1 MKKTILL
8 VDDENDLREVLDISL
23 SDSGYEVLTAAN
35 GVQALSILKEKDI
48 PVVITDI
55 KMPGI
60 DGIELLRKIKN
71 NYPETEVIM
80 LTGHGDLDLAIKSL
94 KHEATD
100 FITKPIND
108 DALEMALSRAF
119 DKISMRRKLK
129 EYERNRVMYDLF
141 INELIQEDVM
151 IIGSDYRILDINET
165 LLKKLGLEKNETVGR
180 YCYEITHRSTT
191 PCFGE
196 DHRCPLKETLITR
209 KPTTETHIHKDKDN
223 KNVYYSISAYP
234 LLENGEIIG
243 AIELSRDI
251 TADINARQAMMQ
263 QDKLASIGRLSAGVA
278 HEINNPLTTILTTSM
293 LIQEDIDPD
302 NPMLEELVTITN
314 ETLRCRKIVASL
326 LDFARQT
333 KPTKK
338 HHNINDIVE
347 ECIRLTRKQ
356 AEFKNLKML
365 KELSDKVPALLVDKE
380 QIQQALINL
389 ILNATDATDPG
400 GTIKISTLFSPD
412 EEFINIKVGDTG
424 KGIAADVIDN
434 IFEPFF
440 TTRDVGTGL
449 GLAITH
455 GIIGRHG
462 GDIRVQSRPGQ
473 GTTFT
478 IRLPRNQ
485 GTQNDHSKS
494 PDPHH

>member
-8 VDDENDLREVLDISL
+8 VDDEADLREVLDISL
-23 SDSGYEVLTAAN
+23 SDTGYEVLTAEN
-35 GVQALSILKEKDI
+35 GAQALNILKENDI

-71 NYPETEVIM
+71 KNPETEVIM

-94 KHEATD
+94 KHKATD

-108 DALEMALSRAF
+108 DALEMALIRAF
-119 DKISMRRKLK
+119 EKISMRQKLK
-129 EYERNRVMYDLF
+129 EYDRNRAMYDVL

-151 IIGSDYRILDINET
+151 IIGSDYRVLDINET
-165 LLKKLGLEKNETVGR
+165 LLATLGLERKEAVGR
-180 YCYEITHRSTT
+180 YCYEITHRLTT
-191 PCFGE
+191 PCSGE
-196 DHRCPLKETLITR
+196 DHKCPLKETLMTR
-209 KPTTETHIHKDKDN
+209 KPTKETHIHKDKDN
-223 KNVYYSISAYP
+223 KNVHYSISAYP
-234 LLENGEIIG
+234 LFENGEIIG

-251 TADINARQAMMQ
+251 TADINTRQAMMQ

-278 HEINNPLTTILTTSM
+278 HEINNPLTTILTTAM
-293 LIQEDIDPD
+293 LIQEDIDPK
-302 NPMLEELVTITN
+302 NPMYEELETITN

-333 KPTKK
+333 KPAKK
-338 HHNINDIVE
+338 HHNINDIIA
-347 ECIRLTRKQ
+347 ECVGLTRKQ
-356 AEFKNLKML
+356 AEFKDVQILKA
-365 KELSDKVPALLVDKE
+365 LSEKVPKLLLDKE

-400 GTIKISTLFSPD
+400 GKITVSTDFSPD
-412 EEFINIKVGDTG
+412 NQFVNIKVSDTG
-424 KGIAADVIDN
+424 KGIAAEVVDK

-440 TTRDVGTGL
+440 TTREIGTGL

-478 IRLPRNQ
+478 IRLPHNQ
-485 GTQNDHSKS
+485 GNQDAQ
-494 PDPHH
+494 P

>member
-8 VDDENDLREVLDISL
+8 VDDEADLREVLDISL
-23 SDSGYEVLTAAN
+23 SDSGYNVLTAEN
-35 GVQALSILKEKDI
+35 STQALNILNDNDI

-71 NYPETEVIM
+71 KNPETEVIM

-94 KHEATD
+94 KHKATD

-108 DALEMALSRAF
+108 DALEMALIRAF
-119 DKISMRRKLK
+119 EKISMRQKLK
-129 EYERNRVMYDLF
+129 EYDRNRAMYDVL

-151 IIGSDYRILDINET
+151 IIGSDYRVLDINET
-165 LLKKLGLEKNETVGR
+165 LLATLGLERKEAVGR
-180 YCYEITHRSTT
+180 YCYEITHRLTT
-191 PCFGE
+191 PCSGE
-196 DHRCPLKETLITR
+196 DHKCPLKETLMTR
-209 KPTTETHIHKDKDN
+209 KPTKETHIHKDKDN
-223 KNVYYSISAYP
+223 KNVHYSISAYP
-234 LLENGEIIG
+234 LFENGEIIG

-251 TADINARQAMMQ
+251 TADINTRQAMMQ

-278 HEINNPLTTILTTSM
+278 HEINNPLTTILTTAM

-302 NPMLEELVTITN
+302 NPMYEELETITN

-333 KPTKK
+333 KLAKK
-338 HHNINDIVE
+338 HHNINDIIA
-347 ECIRLTRKQ
+347 ECVGLTRKQ
-356 AEFKNLKML
+356 AEFKDVQILKA
-365 KELSDKVPALLVDKE
+365 LSEKVPKLLLDKE

-400 GTIKISTLFSPD
+400 GKITVSTALSPGNQ
-412 EEFINIKVGDTG
+412 FVNIKVSDTG
-424 KGIAADVIDN
+424 KGIAAEVVDK

-440 TTRDVGTGL
+440 TTREIGTGL

-478 IRLPRNQ
+478 IRLPHNQ
-485 GTQNDHSKS
+485 GNQDAQ
-494 PDPHH
+494 P

>member
-8 VDDENDLREVLDISL
+8 VDDETDLREVLDISL
-23 SDSGYEVLTAAN
+23 SDTGYNVLTAEN
-35 GVQALSILKEKDI
+35 STQALKILNDNDI

-60 DGIELLRKIKN
+60 DGIELLRKIKSKN
-71 NYPETEVIM
+71 PETEVIM
-80 LTGHGDLDLAIKSL
+80 LTGHGDLELAIKSL
-94 KHEATD
+94 KNEATD

-108 DALEMALSRAF
+108 DALEMALQRAF
-119 DKISMRRKLK
+119 EKIQMREKLK
-129 EYERNRVMYDLF
+129 EYDRNRAMYDVF

-165 LLKKLGLEKNETVGR
+165 LLNKLGLERKEAVGR
-180 YCYEITHRSTT
+180 YCYEITHRLSV
-191 PCFGE
+191 PCTGE
-196 DHRCPLKETLITR
+196 DHKCPLEETLTTR

-234 LLENGEIIG
+234 LFENGEIIG

-251 TADINARQAMMQ
+251 TADINTRQAMMQ

-278 HEINNPLTTILTTSM
+278 HEINNPLTTILTTAM
-293 LIQEDIDPD
+293 LIQEDIDSK
-302 NPMLEELVTITN
+302 NPMYEELGTITN
-314 ETLRCRKIVASL
+314 EALRCRKIVASL

-333 KPTKK
+333 KPAKK
-338 HHNINDIVE
+338 YHNINDIITGCV
-347 ECIRLTRKQ
+347 RLTRKQ
-356 AEFKNLKML
+356 AEFKDVQIL
-365 KELSDKVPALLVDKE
+365 ETLSDKVPKLLLDKE

-389 ILNATDATDPG
+389 ILNATDATEPG
-400 GTIKISTLFSPD
+400 DKITVSTAFSPD
-412 EEFINIKVGDTG
+412 NQIVSIKVSDTG
-424 KGIAADVIDN
+424 KGIGDETIDK

-440 TTRDVGTGL
+440 TTREIGTGL

-462 GDIRVQSRPGQ
+462 GDIKVQSRPGQ

-478 IRLPRNQ
+478 IRLPHNQ
-485 GTQNDHSKS
+485 GNQD
-494 PDPHH
+494 DPS

>member
-8 VDDENDLREVLDISL
+8 VDDEDDLREVLDISL
-23 SDSGYEVLTAAN
+23 SDTGYDVLTAEN
-35 GVQALSILKEKDI
+35 GAQAMNILKETGV

-60 DGIELLRKIKN
+60 DGIELLRKIKSN
-71 NYPETEVIM
+71 NPETEVIM

-94 KHEATD
+94 KNEATD
-100 FITKPIND
+100 FVTKPIND
-108 DALEMALSRAF
+108 DILEMAIQRAF
-119 DKISMRRKLK
+119 DKILMRQKLK
-129 EYERNRVMYDLF
+129 EYDRNRAMYDLL

-165 LLKKLGLEKNETVGR
+165 LLKKLGLERKDAVGR
-180 YCYEITHRSTT
+180 YCYEITHRLTR
-191 PCFGE
+191 PCSGE
-196 DHRCPLKETLITR
+196 DHRCPLEETLKTLKPTKET
-209 KPTTETHIHKDKDN
+209 HVHKDKDN

-234 LLENGEIIG
+234 FFENGEIIG

-251 TADINARQAMMQ
+251 TADINTRHAMMQ

-278 HEINNPLTTILTTSM
+278 HEINNPLTTILTTAM
-293 LIQEDIDPD
+293 LIQEDIDPKS
-302 NPMLEELVTITN
+302 PMYEELGTISN
-314 ETLRCRKIVASL
+314 EALRCRKIVSSL

-333 KPTKK
+333 KPARKY
-338 HHNINDIVE
+338 HNINDIID

-356 AEFKNLKML
+356 AEFKDIKIRKALFENVP
-365 KELSDKVPALLVDKE
+365 ELLLDKE

-400 GTIKISTLFSPD
+400 GQ
-412 EEFINIKVGDTG
+412 IKVTTAVLPGNQFVTIQVIDTG
-424 KGIAADVIDN
+424 KGIADEVIDK

-440 TTRDVGTGL
+440 TTREIGTGL

-455 GIIGRHG
+455 GIVGRHG
-462 GDIRVQSRPGQ
+462 GDISVQSRPDH

-478 IRLPRNQ
+478 IRLPFNQ
-485 GTQNDHSKS
+485 GNQDGLQ
-494 PDPHH
+494 

>member
-8 VDDENDLREVLDISL
+8 VDDEADLREVLDISL
-23 SDSGYEVLTAAN
+23 SDTGYNVLTAEN
-35 GVQALSILKEKDI
+35 STQALKILNNNDI

-60 DGIELLRKIKN
+60 DGIELLRKIKSKN
-71 NYPETEVIM
+71 PETEVIM
-80 LTGHGDLDLAIKSL
+80 LTGHGDLELAIKSL

-108 DALEMALSRAF
+108 DALEMALVRAF
-119 DKISMRRKLK
+119 EKIQMRRKLK
-129 EYERNRVMYDLF
+129 EYDRNRAMYDVF

-165 LLKKLGLEKNETVGR
+165 LLNKLGLERKEAVGR
-180 YCYEITHRSTT
+180 YCYEITHRLSV
-191 PCFGE
+191 PCSGE
-196 DHRCPLKETLITR
+196 DHKCPLEETLMTR

-234 LLENGEIIG
+234 LFENGEIIG

-251 TADINARQAMMQ
+251 TEDINTRQAMMQ

-278 HEINNPLTTILTTSM
+278 HEINNPLTTILTTAM
-293 LIQEDIDPD
+293 LIQEDIDSK
-302 NPMLEELVTITN
+302 NPIYEELGTITN
-314 ETLRCRKIVASL
+314 EALRCRKIVASL

-333 KPTKK
+333 KPAKK
-338 HHNINDIVE
+338 HHNINDIII

-356 AEFKNLKML
+356 AEFKDVQIL
-365 KELSDKVPALLVDKE
+365 ETLSDKVPKLLLDKE

-389 ILNATDATDPG
+389 ILNATDATEPG
-400 GTIKISTLFSPD
+400 GKITVSTAFSPD
-412 EEFINIKVGDTG
+412 NQFVSIKVSDTG
-424 KGIAADVIDN
+424 KGIGDETIDK

-440 TTRDVGTGL
+440 TTREIGTGL

-462 GDIRVQSRPGQ
+462 GDINVQSRPGQ
-473 GTTFT
+473 GSTFA
-478 IRLPRNQ
+478 IRLPHNQ
-485 GTQNDHSKS
+485 GNQNDQS
-494 PDPHH
+494 

>member
-8 VDDENDLREVLDISL
+8 VDDEADLREVLDISL
-23 SDSGYEVLTAAN
+23 SDTGYNVLTAEN
-35 GVQALSILKEKDI
+35 STQALKILNNNII

-60 DGIELLRKIKN
+60 DGIELLRKIKSKN
-71 NYPETEVIM
+71 PETEVIM
-80 LTGHGDLDLAIKSL
+80 LTGHGDLELAIKSL

-108 DALEMALSRAF
+108 DALEMALVRAF
-119 DKISMRRKLK
+119 EKIQMRRKLK
-129 EYERNRVMYDLF
+129 EYDRNRAMYDVF

-165 LLKKLGLEKNETVGR
+165 LLNKLGLERKEAVGR
-180 YCYEITHRSTT
+180 YCYEITHRLSV
-191 PCFGE
+191 PCSGE
-196 DHRCPLKETLITR
+196 DHKCPLEETLMTR

-234 LLENGEIIG
+234 LFENGEIIG

-251 TADINARQAMMQ
+251 TEDINTRHTMMQ

-278 HEINNPLTTILTTSM
+278 HEINNPLTTILTTAM
-293 LIQEDIDPD
+293 LIQEDIDSK
-302 NPMLEELVTITN
+302 NPIYEELGTITN
-314 ETLRCRKIVASL
+314 EALRCRKIVASL

-333 KPTKK
+333 KPAKK
-338 HHNINDIVE
+338 HHNINDIII

-356 AEFKNLKML
+356 AEFKDVQIL
-365 KELSDKVPALLVDKE
+365 ETLSDKVPKLLLDKE

-389 ILNATDATDPG
+389 ILNATDATEPG
-400 GTIKISTLFSPD
+400 GKITVSTAFSPD
-412 EEFINIKVGDTG
+412 NQFVSIKVSDTG
-424 KGIAADVIDN
+424 KGIGDETIDK

-440 TTRDVGTGL
+440 TTREIGTGL

-462 GDIRVQSRPGQ
+462 GDINVQSRPGQ
-473 GTTFT
+473 GSTFA
-478 IRLPRNQ
+478 IRLPHNQ
-485 GTQNDHSKS
+485 GNQNDQS
-494 PDPHH
+494 

>member
-8 VDDENDLREVLDISL
+8 VDDEADLREVLNISL
-23 SDSGYEVLTAAN
+23 SDTGYKVMTAEN
-35 GVQALSILKEKDI
+35 GTQALNILNDNDI
-48 PVVITDI
+48 PVVVTDI

-60 DGIELLRKIKN
+60 DGIELLRKIKSKN
-71 NYPETEVIM
+71 PEAEVIM
-80 LTGHGDLDLAIKSL
+80 LTGHGDLELAIKSL

-108 DALEMALSRAF
+108 DALEMALQRAF
-119 DKISMRRKLK
+119 EKIQMRQKLK
-129 EYERNRVMYDLF
+129 EYQRNRAMYDLF

-165 LLKKLGLEKNETVGR
+165 LLKKLGLEREEALGR
-180 YCYEITHRSTT
+180 YCYEVTHRQSV
-191 PCFGE
+191 PCSGE
-196 DHRCPLKETLITR
+196 HHKCPLEVTLKTR
-209 KPTTETHIHKDKDN
+209 KPTKETHIHKDKDN

-234 LLENGEIIG
+234 FFENGDLIG

-251 TADINARQAMMQ
+251 TADINSRQAMMQ
-263 QDKLASIGRLSAGVA
+263 KDKLASIGRLSAGVA
-278 HEINNPLTTILTTSM
+278 HEINNPLTTILTTAM
-293 LIQEDIDPD
+293 LIQEDIDPT
-302 NPMLEELVTITN
+302 NPMYEELQTITN
-314 ETLRCRKIVASL
+314 ETLRCRRIVASL

-333 KPTKK
+333 KPAKK
-338 HHNINDIVE
+338 HHNINDIIK

-356 AEFKNLKML
+356 AEFKDVQIEKALS
-365 KELSDKVPALLVDKE
+365 KEVPELLLDKE

-400 GTIKISTLFSPD
+400 GKITISTNFLSDDHFVD
-412 EEFINIKVGDTG
+412 IKVSDTG
-424 KGIAADVIDN
+424 KGIAAEVVDK

-440 TTRDVGTGL
+440 TTREIGTGL

-462 GDIRVQSRPGQ
+462 GEIRVQSQPCQ

-478 IRLPRNQ
+478 IRLPHNRGN
-485 GTQNDHSKS
+485 QNDR
-494 PDPHH
+494 P

>member
-8 VDDENDLREVLDISL
+8 VDDEADLREVLDISL
-23 SDSGYEVLTAAN
+23 SDTGYEVLTAEN
-35 GVQALSILKEKDI
+35 GAQALNILKENDI

-71 NYPETEVIM
+71 KNPETEVIM

-94 KHEATD
+94 KHKATD

-108 DALEMALSRAF
+108 DALEMALIRAF
-119 DKISMRRKLK
+119 EKISMRQKLK
-129 EYERNRVMYDLF
+129 EYDRNRAMYDVL

-151 IIGSDYRILDINET
+151 IIGSDYRVLDINET
-165 LLKKLGLEKNETVGR
+165 LLATLGLERKEAVGR
-180 YCYEITHRSTT
+180 YCYEITHRLTT
-191 PCFGE
+191 PCSGE
-196 DHRCPLKETLITR
+196 DHKCPLKETLMTR
-209 KPTTETHIHKDKDN
+209 KPTKETHIHKDKDN
-223 KNVYYSISAYP
+223 KNVHYSISAYP
-234 LLENGEIIG
+234 LFENGEIIG

-251 TADINARQAMMQ
+251 TADINTRQAMMQ

-278 HEINNPLTTILTTSM
+278 HEINNPLTTILTTAM
-293 LIQEDIDPD
+293 LIQEDIDPK
-302 NPMLEELVTITN
+302 NPMYEELETITN

-333 KPTKK
+333 KPAKK
-338 HHNINDIVE
+338 HHNINDIIA
-347 ECIRLTRKQ
+347 ECVGLTRKQ
-356 AEFKNLKML
+356 AEFKDVQILKA
-365 KELSDKVPALLVDKE
+365 LSEKVPKLLLDKE

-400 GTIKISTLFSPD
+400 GKITVSTAFSPD
-412 EEFINIKVGDTG
+412 NQFVNIKVSDTG
-424 KGIAADVIDN
+424 KGIAAEVVDK

-440 TTRDVGTGL
+440 TTREIGTGL

-478 IRLPRNQ
+478 IRLPHNQ
-485 GTQNDHSKS
+485 GNQDDH
-494 PDPHH
+494 P

>member
-8 VDDENDLREVLDISL
+8 VDDEADLREVLDISL
-23 SDSGYEVLTAAN
+23 SDTGYKVFTAEN
-35 GVQALSILKEKDI
+35 GTQALKILNNNDI

-71 NYPETEVIM
+71 KNPETEVIM
-80 LTGHGDLDLAIKSL
+80 LTGHGDLELAIKSL

-108 DALEMALSRAF
+108 DALEMALVRAF
-119 DKISMRRKLK
+119 EKIQMRQKLK
-129 EYERNRVMYDLF
+129 EYNRNRAMYDLF

-165 LLKKLGLEKNETVGR
+165 LLNKLGLKRKEAVGR
-180 YCYEITHRSTT
+180 HCYEVTHRLSA
-191 PCFGE
+191 PCSGE
-196 DHRCPLKETLITR
+196 HHKCPLEETLKTR
-209 KPTTETHIHKDKDN
+209 KPTKETHIHKDKDN

-234 LLENGEIIG
+234 FFENGDLIG

-251 TADINARQAMMQ
+251 TTDINSRQAMMQ
-263 QDKLASIGRLSAGVA
+263 KDKLASIGRLSAGVA
-278 HEINNPLTTILTTSM
+278 HEINNPLTTILTTAM
-293 LIQEDIDPD
+293 LIQEDIDPT
-302 NPMLEELVTITN
+302 NPMYEELQTITN

-333 KPTKK
+333 KPAKK
-338 HHNINDIVE
+338 HHNINDIIK

-356 AEFKNLKML
+356 AEFKDVQIEKA
-365 KELSDKVPALLVDKE
+365 LSEDVPKLLLDKE

-400 GTIKISTLFSPD
+400 GKITVLTTFLPGNQFVD
-412 EEFINIKVGDTG
+412 IKVSDTG
-424 KGIAADVIDN
+424 KGIAAEVVDK

-440 TTRDVGTGL
+440 TTREIGTGL

-462 GDIRVQSRPGQ
+462 GDIRVQSQPGQ

-478 IRLPRNQ
+478 IRLPHNQ
-485 GTQNDHSKS
+485 GNLNDH
-494 PDPHH
+494 P

>member
-8 VDDENDLREVLDISL
+8 VDDEPDLREVLDISL
-23 SDSGYEVLTAAN
+23 SDSGYTVLTAEN
-35 GVQALSILKEKDI
+35 GAQALNILRDTDI

-55 KMPGI
+55 KMPGVN
-60 DGIELLRKIKN
+60 GIELLRQIKGKN
-71 NYPETEVIM
+71 PETEVIM
-80 LTGHGDLDLAIKSL
+80 LTGHGDLELAIKSL

-108 DALEMALSRAF
+108 DALEMALERAF
-119 DKISMRRKLK
+119 EKIQMRQKLK
-129 EYERNRVMYDLF
+129 EYNRNRAMYDLF

-165 LLKKLGLEKNETVGR
+165 LLKKLGLKPKEAIGR
-180 YCYEITHRSTT
+180 YCYEITHRLSV
-191 PCFGE
+191 PCSGE
-196 DHRCPLKETLITR
+196 NHKCPLEETLKTR
-209 KPTTETHIHKDKDN
+209 KPSKETHIHKDKDN

-234 LLENGEIIG
+234 LFENGEIIG

-278 HEINNPLTTILTTSM
+278 HEINNPLTTILTTAM
-293 LIQEDIDPD
+293 LIQEDIKP
-302 NPMLEELVTITN
+302 NTTMYEELETITN

-333 KPTKK
+333 KPAKK
-338 HHNINDIVE
+338 YHNINDIIT
-347 ECIRLTRKQ
+347 ECIQLTRKQ
-356 AEFKNLKML
+356 AEFKDIKML
-365 KELSDKVPALLVDKE
+365 IQFSDDIPELLLDKE
-380 QIQQALINL
+380 QIQQAVINL

-400 GTIKISTLFSPD
+400 GTITVSTAFSPD
-412 EEFINIKVGDTG
+412 DKFVEINISDTG
-424 KGIAADVIDN
+424 KGISAEN
-434 IFEPFF
+434 INKIFDPFF
-440 TTRDVGTGL
+440 TTREIGTGL

-462 GDIRVQSRPGQ
+462 GDISVKSQPDQ
-473 GTTFT
+473 GATFT
-478 IRLPRNQ
+478 IRFPRDQ
-485 GTQNDHSKS
+485 GSQDGH
-494 PDPHH
+494 P

>member
-8 VDDENDLREVLDISL
+8 VDDEADLREVLDISL
-23 SDSGYEVLTAAN
+23 SDSGYNVLTAEN
-35 GVQALSILKEKDI
+35 STQALNILNDNDI

-60 DGIELLRKIKN
+60 DGIELLRKIKSKN
-71 NYPETEVIM
+71 PETEVIM
-80 LTGHGDLDLAIKSL
+80 LTGHGDLELAIKSL

-108 DALEMALSRAF
+108 DALEMALQRAF
-119 DKISMRRKLK
+119 EKIQMRQKLK
-129 EYERNRVMYDLF
+129 EYDRNRAMYDVL

-151 IIGSDYRILDINET
+151 IIGSDYRVLDINET
-165 LLKKLGLEKNETVGR
+165 LLATLGLERKEAVGR
-180 YCYEITHRSTT
+180 YCYEITHRLTT
-191 PCFGE
+191 PCSGE
-196 DHRCPLKETLITR
+196 DHKCPLKETLMTR
-209 KPTTETHIHKDKDN
+209 KPTKETHIHKDKDN
-223 KNVYYSISAYP
+223 KNVHYSISAYP
-234 LLENGEIIG
+234 LFENGEIIG

-251 TADINARQAMMQ
+251 TADINTRQAMMQ

-278 HEINNPLTTILTTSM
+278 HEINNPLTTILTTAM

-302 NPMLEELVTITN
+302 NPMYEELETITN

-333 KPTKK
+333 KPAKK
-338 HHNINDIVE
+338 HYNINDIIT
-347 ECIRLTRKQ
+347 ECVGLTRKQ
-356 AEFKNLKML
+356 AEFKDVQILKA
-365 KELSDKVPALLVDKE
+365 LSEKVPKLLLDKE

-400 GTIKISTLFSPD
+400 GKITVSTAFSPD
-412 EEFINIKVGDTG
+412 NQFVNIKVSDTG
-424 KGIAADVIDN
+424 KGIAAEVVDK

-440 TTRDVGTGL
+440 TTREIGTGL

-455 GIIGRHG
+455 GIIGWHG

-478 IRLPRNQ
+478 IRLPHNQ
-485 GTQNDHSKS
+485 GNQDDHR
-494 PDPHH
+494 

>member
-8 VDDENDLREVLDISL
+8 VDDEADLREVLDISL
-23 SDSGYEVLTAAN
+23 SDSGYNVLTAEN
-35 GVQALSILKEKDI
+35 STQALNILNDNDI

-60 DGIELLRKIKN
+60 DGIELLRKIKSKN
-71 NYPETEVIM
+71 PETEVIM
-80 LTGHGDLDLAIKSL
+80 LTGHGDLELAIKSL

-108 DALEMALSRAF
+108 DALEMALQRAF
-119 DKISMRRKLK
+119 EKISMRQKLK
-129 EYERNRVMYDLF
+129 EYDRNRAMYDVF

-151 IIGSDYRILDINET
+151 IIGSDYRVLDINET
-165 LLKKLGLEKNETVGR
+165 LLATLGLERKEAVGR
-180 YCYEITHRSTT
+180 YCYEITHRLTT
-191 PCFGE
+191 PCSGE
-196 DHRCPLKETLITR
+196 DHKCPLKETLMTR
-209 KPTTETHIHKDKDN
+209 KPTKETHIHKDKDN
-223 KNVYYSISAYP
+223 KNVHYSISAYP
-234 LLENGEIIG
+234 LFENGEIIG

-251 TADINARQAMMQ
+251 TADINTRQAMMQ

-278 HEINNPLTTILTTSM
+278 HEINNPLTTILTTAM

-302 NPMLEELVTITN
+302 NPMYEELETITN

-333 KPTKK
+333 KPAKK
-338 HHNINDIVE
+338 HYNINDIIAESVG
-347 ECIRLTRKQ
+347 LTRKQ
-356 AEFKNLKML
+356 AEFKDVQILKA
-365 KELSDKVPALLVDKE
+365 LSEKVPKLLLDKE

-400 GTIKISTLFSPD
+400 GKITVSTAFSPD
-412 EEFINIKVGDTG
+412 NQFVNIKVSDTG
-424 KGIAADVIDN
+424 KGIASEVVDK

-440 TTRDVGTGL
+440 TTREIGTGL

-478 IRLPRNQ
+478 IRLPHNQ
-485 GTQNDHSKS
+485 GNQDDHR
-494 PDPHH
+494 

>member
-8 VDDENDLREVLDISL
+8 VDDETDLREVLDISL
-23 SDSGYEVLTAAN
+23 SDTGYEVLTAEN
-35 GVQALSILKEKDI
+35 GAQALNILKENDI

-60 DGIELLRKIKN
+60 DGIELLRKIKSKN
-71 NYPETEVIM
+71 PETEVIM

-94 KHEATD
+94 KHKATD

-108 DALEMALSRAF
+108 DALEMALIRAF
-119 DKISMRRKLK
+119 DKISMRQKLK
-129 EYERNRVMYDLF
+129 EYDRNRAMYDVL

-151 IIGSDYRILDINET
+151 IIGSDYRVLDINET
-165 LLKKLGLEKNETVGR
+165 LLATLGLERKEAVGR
-180 YCYEITHRSTT
+180 YCYEITHRLTK
-191 PCFGE
+191 PCYGE
-196 DHRCPLKETLITR
+196 DHKCPLKETLMTR
-209 KPTTETHIHKDKDN
+209 KPTKETHIHKDKDN
-223 KNVYYSISAYP
+223 KNIHYSISAYP
-234 LLENGEIIG
+234 LFENGEIIG

-251 TADINARQAMMQ
+251 TADINTRQAMMQ

-278 HEINNPLTTILTTSM
+278 HEINNPLTTILTTAM

-302 NPMLEELVTITN
+302 NPMYEELETITN

-333 KPTKK
+333 KPAKK
-338 HHNINDIVE
+338 HHNINGIIT
-347 ECIRLTRKQ
+347 ECIQLTRKQ
-356 AEFKNLKML
+356 AEFKDVQILQA
-365 KELSDKVPALLVDKE
+365 LSEKVPELLLDKE

-400 GTIKISTLFSPD
+400 GTITVSTAFSPD
-412 EEFINIKVGDTG
+412 NQVVKIQVSDTG
-424 KGIAADVIDN
+424 KGIAAEVVDK

-440 TTRDVGTGL
+440 TTREIGTGL

-462 GDIRVQSRPGQ
+462 GDIRVQSRPSQ

-478 IRLPRNQ
+478 IRLPHNQ
-485 GTQNDHSKS
+485 GNQDAQ
-494 PDPHH
+494 P

>member
-8 VDDENDLREVLDISL
+8 VDDEADLREVLDISL
-23 SDSGYEVLTAAN
+23 SDTGYNVLTAEN
-35 GVQALSILKEKDI
+35 STQALKILNDNDI

-60 DGIELLRKIKN
+60 DGIELLRKIKSKN
-71 NYPETEVIM
+71 PETEVIM
-80 LTGHGDLDLAIKSL
+80 LTGHGDLELAIKSL

-108 DALEMALSRAF
+108 DALEMALVRAF
-119 DKISMRRKLK
+119 EKIQMRRKLK
-129 EYERNRVMYDLF
+129 EYDRNRAMYDVF

-165 LLKKLGLEKNETVGR
+165 FLNKLGLERKEAVGR
-180 YCYEITHRSTT
+180 YCYEITHRLSV
-191 PCFGE
+191 PCSGE
-196 DHRCPLKETLITR
+196 DHKCPLKETLMTR

-234 LLENGEIIG
+234 LFENGEIIG

-251 TADINARQAMMQ
+251 TEDINTRQAMMQ

-278 HEINNPLTTILTTSM
+278 HEINNPLTTILTTAM
-293 LIQEDIDPD
+293 LIQEDIDSK
-302 NPMLEELVTITN
+302 NPIYEELGTITN
-314 ETLRCRKIVASL
+314 EALRCRKIVASL

-333 KPTKK
+333 KPAKK
-338 HHNINDIVE
+338 HHNINDIII

-356 AEFKNLKML
+356 AEFKDVQIL
-365 KELSDKVPALLVDKE
+365 ETLSDKVPKLLLDKE

-389 ILNATDATDPG
+389 ILNATDATEPG
-400 GTIKISTLFSPD
+400 GKITVSTAFSPD
-412 EEFINIKVGDTG
+412 NQFVSIKVSDTG
-424 KGIAADVIDN
+424 KGIGDETIDK

-440 TTRDVGTGL
+440 TTREIGTGL

-462 GDIRVQSRPGQ
+462 GDINVQSRPGQ
-473 GTTFT
+473 GSTFA
-478 IRLPRNQ
+478 IRLPHNQ
-485 GTQNDHSKS
+485 GNQNDQS
-494 PDPHH
+494 

>member
-8 VDDENDLREVLDISL
+8 VDDEADLREVLDISL
-23 SDSGYEVLTAAN
+23 SDSGYNVLTAEN
-35 GVQALSILKEKDI
+35 STQALNILNDNDI

-60 DGIELLRKIKN
+60 DGIELLRKIKSKN
-71 NYPETEVIM
+71 PETEVIM
-80 LTGHGDLDLAIKSL
+80 LTGHGDLELAIKSL

-108 DALEMALSRAF
+108 DALEMALQRAF
-119 DKISMRRKLK
+119 EKIQMRQKLK
-129 EYERNRVMYDLF
+129 EYDRNRAMYDVL

-151 IIGSDYRILDINET
+151 IIGSDYRVLDINET
-165 LLKKLGLEKNETVGR
+165 LLATLGLERKEAVGR
-180 YCYEITHRSTT
+180 YCYEITHRLTT
-191 PCFGE
+191 PCSGE
-196 DHRCPLKETLITR
+196 DHKCPLKETLMTR
-209 KPTTETHIHKDKDN
+209 KPTKETHIHKDKDN
-223 KNVYYSISAYP
+223 KNVHYSISAYP
-234 LLENGEIIG
+234 LFENGEIIG

-251 TADINARQAMMQ
+251 TADINTRQAMMQ

-278 HEINNPLTTILTTSM
+278 HEINNPLTTILTTAM

-302 NPMLEELVTITN
+302 NPMYEELETITN

-333 KPTKK
+333 KPAKK
-338 HHNINDIVE
+338 HYNINEIIA
-347 ECIRLTRKQ
+347 ECVGLTRKQ
-356 AEFKNLKML
+356 AEFKDVQILKA
-365 KELSDKVPALLVDKE
+365 LSEKVPKLLLDKE

-400 GTIKISTLFSPD
+400 GKITVSTAFSPGNQ
-412 EEFINIKVGDTG
+412 FVNIKVSDTG
-424 KGIAADVIDN
+424 KGIAAEVVDK

-440 TTRDVGTGL
+440 TTREIGTGL

-478 IRLPRNQ
+478 IRLPHNQ
-485 GTQNDHSKS
+485 GNQDEHR
-494 PDPHH
+494 

>member
-8 VDDENDLREVLDISL
+8 VDDEADLREVLDISL
-23 SDSGYEVLTAAN
+23 SDSGYNVLTAEN
-35 GVQALSILKEKDI
+35 STQALNILNDNDI

-60 DGIELLRKIKN
+60 DGIELLRKIKSKN
-71 NYPETEVIM
+71 PETEVIM
-80 LTGHGDLDLAIKSL
+80 LTGHGDLELAIKSL

-108 DALEMALSRAF
+108 DALEMALQRAF
-119 DKISMRRKLK
+119 EKIQMRQKLK
-129 EYERNRVMYDLF
+129 EYDRNRAMYDVF

-151 IIGSDYRILDINET
+151 IIGSDYRVLDINET
-165 LLKKLGLEKNETVGR
+165 LLATLGLERKEAVGR
-180 YCYEITHRSTT
+180 YCYEITHRLTT
-191 PCFGE
+191 PCSGE
-196 DHRCPLKETLITR
+196 DHKCPLKETFMTR
-209 KPTTETHIHKDKDN
+209 KPTKETHIHKDKDN
-223 KNVYYSISAYP
+223 KNVHYSISAYP
-234 LLENGEIIG
+234 LFENGEIIG

-251 TADINARQAMMQ
+251 TADINTRQAMMQ

-278 HEINNPLTTILTTSM
+278 HEINNPLTTILTTAM

-302 NPMLEELVTITN
+302 NPMYEELETITN

-333 KPTKK
+333 KPAKK
-338 HHNINDIVE
+338 HYNINDIIA
-347 ECIRLTRKQ
+347 ECVGLTRKQ
-356 AEFKNLKML
+356 AEFKDVQILKA
-365 KELSDKVPALLVDKE
+365 LSEKVPKLLLDKE

-400 GTIKISTLFSPD
+400 GKITVSTAFSPGNQ
-412 EEFINIKVGDTG
+412 FVNIKVSDTG
-424 KGIAADVIDN
+424 KGIAAEVVDK

-440 TTRDVGTGL
+440 TTREIGTGL

-478 IRLPRNQ
+478 IRLPHNQ
-485 GTQNDHSKS
+485 GNQDDHR
-494 PDPHH
+494 

>member
-8 VDDENDLREVLDISL
+8 VDDEADLREVLDISL
-23 SDSGYEVLTAAN
+23 SDTGYEVLTAEN
-35 GVQALSILKEKDI
+35 GSQALNILKENDI

-71 NYPETEVIM
+71 KNPETEVIM
-80 LTGHGDLDLAIKSL
+80 LTGHGDLELAIKSL

-108 DALEMALSRAF
+108 EALEMALERAF
-119 DKISMRRKLK
+119 EKISMRQKLK
-129 EYERNRVMYDLF
+129 EYDRNRAMYDVL

-151 IIGSDYRILDINET
+151 IIGSDYLILDINET
-165 LLKKLGLEKNETVGR
+165 LLNKFGLERKEAVGR
-180 YCYEITHRSTT
+180 YCYEITHRLTK
-191 PCFGE
+191 PCSGE
-196 DHRCPLKETLITR
+196 DHKCPLKETLMTR

-223 KNVYYSISAYP
+223 NNIHYSISAYP
-234 LLENGEIIG
+234 LFENGEVIG

-251 TADINARQAMMQ
+251 TADINVRQEMMQ
-263 QDKLASIGRLSAGVA
+263 KDKLASIGRLSAGVA
-278 HEINNPLTTILTTSM
+278 HEVNNPLTTILTTAM
-293 LIQEDIDPD
+293 LIQEDIDPK
-302 NPMLEELVTITN
+302 NPMYEELETITN

-333 KPTKK
+333 KPAKK
-338 HHNINDIVE
+338 HYNINDIIT

-356 AEFKNLKML
+356 AEFKDVQILQTLSEKIP
-365 KELSDKVPALLVDKE
+365 ELLLDKE

-400 GTIKISTLFSPD
+400 GKITVSTSFSPD
-412 EEFINIKVGDTG
+412 NQFVNTKVSDTG
-424 KGIAADVIDN
+424 KGIAAEVVDK

-440 TTRDVGTGL
+440 TTREIGTGL

-462 GDIRVQSRPGQ
+462 GDIRVQSRPDQ

-478 IRLPRNQ
+478 IRLPHNQ
-485 GTQNDHSKS
+485 GIQDDH
-494 PDPHH
+494 P